1 MNVSTTGVQG
11 YEYQYKVTLLIYLIH
26 HAENLQL
33 FVETAG
39 NEDALLVL
47 DDSNVK
53 TRIQVQIKHERGSLN
68 TEKLVDWLCHFEE
81 RQENA
86 SLIQRLSDKKDDI
99 VLFAAR
105 SRCSDETVFL
115 RSNLDRLNPHIN
127 LKVSREQKKNF
138 ITALKQIDHGA
149 SKLMQARNSFN
160 SQLAQTLN
168 KNKKLEKLFSGIVI
182 WEELSDEKVD
192 STIINILTRNHQIAS
207 SLAIVT
213 YLELLEEIKYGRN
226 SQKDIQPTLRAVI
239 QKRKIGRPITVTNY
253 LFRGDEDKFEKIVL
267 KEKLLLLTG
276 LTLCGKSEVAKVIA
290 ANLVDAGYDYHHTSD
305 VKNLKHFFATNI
317 TDHKIAILED
327 PWGHLNLL
335 PGYERIFREIEQLLQ
350 NLQQHHHVIITSSLH
365 RLFELFQTES
375 LQNCNVLNRTWKDLT
390 ERDPAK
396 TSKYWQSI
404 SLRRTIDGSVIELVT
419 KGLMQSSSDHL
430 LQIGQL
436 KFLANYEKTELL
448 SKSFHE
454 LEHIARRSSRE
465 IADWIFGKDPYYSEV
480 LGVLAM
486 VSTSIESI
494 DYLHLGY
501 IFSTD
506 TSRPS
511 FIEKDTFS
519 IFKEKQELKF
529 PSYGT
534 SPILDQR
541 TLVALE
547 FLEERQLIKVVGE
560 SIQFSHPNYY
570 EAGRFSFISK
580 SKTGQQRLLEYL
592 FKSVSSTS
600 PLNAYLAANKI
611 QFIYN
616 RIRTDLRHEL
626 IDISFCCLNS
636 AFPAVEDV
644 SLAFLSNNIKD
655 IQGDKLEKLIELI
668 QRGGT
673 STEKINWYNG
683 SIPFFSYERG
693 VSRLFFT
700 PEKALVKRA
709 ENLLNSNTLPPIQ
722 DGWELLESLKDGR
735 DVPTHYFQ
743 VLFNYRETFI
753 KKRVVLQ
760 FFRRLNQSYIN
771 LVNDIFSDEHPSIIF
786 TAIRGSFLYWKDFN
800 EEIRPLLI
808 KKMMEAMSKEQVA
821 IRSANL
827 FSTFSAFYGSEGIF
841 TLQELEESDRRE
853 IWNVWGL
860 IYPIMVKNLPSD
872 GIFINT
878 ARFGATM
885 DEAIKYLDS
894 DKGIVVFKAW
904 FERIHCQ
911 ILNGL
916 SPDDFEMGIMLN
928 LMQFTGQDSELRKG
942 LFQELINYPDTNFML
957 SSLKWALE
965 YWEDLNQEERQEI
978 LELLNSSREDI
989 RWVKAVMLTREIPP
1003 EAIVSKILGQSSVFQ
1018 KEVPEI
1024 LEIMPDSLV
1033 QDCLNVICGSPYSL
1047 SRIGVHA
1054 SNKSL
1059 WTKVMRY
1066 ILTTNYRVGFEV
1078 CLQKFLHDGV
1088 NSFSS
1093 MWENPKELWKLICKS
1108 ANDRKVLVESLI
1120 FNIGSCSCSISSATM
1135 LWRILMHSYSVCK
1148 NENEF
1153 TKIVASRIEMLQQTG
1168 HKEDL
1173 LQIMGKEFINKKL
1186 INEIQPDFLLIT
1198 ILEGAKKQY
1207 LNDEVTSDILD
1218 SLSPILDKTHIRFF
1232 LTFLYFEQFKLK
1244 KVISDKVILI
1254 LNSLPNKIDDIGKY
1268 QIEEWEKK
1276 FEYSLPN
1283 WNIGNLD

>member
-1 MNVSTTGVQG
+1 MNVSITGVQG
-11 YEYQYKVTLLIYLIH
+11 YEYQYKITLLIYLIH

-33 FVETAG
+33 FVESVG

-47 DDSNVK
+47 EDNNVK

-68 TEKLVDWLCHFEE
+68 TEKLVDWLCHFEG
-81 RQENA
+81 RKKNA
-86 SLIQRLSDKKDDI
+86 SLLQRLSDKEDDI
-99 VLFAAR
+99 VLFATR

-115 RSNLDRLNPHIN
+115 KSDLDRLSPHLN

-138 ITALKQIDHGA
+138 ITALEQIDHGA

-160 SQLAQTLN
+160 SQLAQTLK
-168 KNKKLEKLFSGIVI
+168 KNKRLEKLFSGIVI
-182 WEELSDEKVD
+182 WEEFSDEKVD
-192 STIINILTRNHQIAS
+192 STIINILTRKYQIAS
-207 SLAIVT
+207 SLANVT
-213 YLELLEEIKYGRN
+213 YLELLEEIKNGRN
-226 SQKDIQPTLRAVI
+226 NQKDIQPTLRAVI
-239 QKRKIGRPITVTNY
+239 QKRKIGRPITETDY

-267 KEKLLLLTG
+267 KEKFLLLTG

-305 VKNLKHFFATNI
+305 VKDLKHFFATNI
-317 TDHKIAILED
+317 IDHKIAILED

-335 PGYERIFREIEQLLQ
+335 PGYEGIFREIEQLLQ

-396 TSKYWQSI
+396 ISKHWQSL

-419 KGLMQSSSDHL
+419 KGLVQSSSDHL

-486 VSTSIESI
+486 VSTSIENVN
-494 DYLHLGY
+494 YLHLRY

-511 FIEKDTFS
+511 FIDKDNVS
-519 IFKEKQELKF
+519 IFKEDQELKF

-541 TLVALE
+541 TSTALE
-547 FLEERQLIKVVGE
+547 YLEERQLIKVFGD
-560 SIQFSHPNYY
+560 SIQFTHPNYY
-570 EAGRFSFISK
+570 EAGRFSFIAKTK
-580 SKTGQQRLLEYL
+580 SRQDRLLEYL
-592 FKSVSSTS
+592 TKSVSCTA
-600 PLNAYLAANKI
+600 PDNAYLATRQI
-611 QFIYN
+611 QFIYS
-616 RIRTDLRHEL
+616 RLRSDLKSKL
-626 IDISFCCLNS
+626 IDIAFSSLNS
-636 AFPAVEDV
+636 VFPAVEDTA
-644 SLAFLSNNIKD
+644 LAFLSNNIRE
-655 IQGDKLEKLIELI
+655 IQDDRLDKLIGLI
-668 QRGGT
+668 QHGGT
-673 STEKINWYNG
+673 STEKISWYNG
-683 SIPFFSYERG
+683 SIPFFSFEG
-693 VSRLFFT
+693 GFSRLFST
-700 PEKALVKRA
+700 PEKASVERA
-709 ENLLNSNTLPPIQ
+709 EDLLNSNTLPPIQ
-722 DGWELLESLKDGR
+722 DGWELLESLKDGP
-735 DVPTHYFQ
+735 DVPAHYFQ

-760 FFRRLNQSYIN
+760 FFRRLNQSYIY
-771 LVNDIFSDEHPSIIF
+771 LINDIFSDEHPSIIF
-786 TAIRGSFLYWKDFN
+786 TAIRGSFLYWKDFS

-841 TLQELEESDRRE
+841 TLEELEESDRRE
-853 IWNVWGL
+853 IWSVWGL
-860 IYPIMVKNLPSD
+860 IYPIMVKNLPPD

-885 DEAIKYLDS
+885 DEAVKYLDS
-894 DKGIVVFKAW
+894 DTGIEVFKAW

-911 ILNGL
+911 ILSGL
-916 SPDDFEMGIMLN
+916 QPDDFEMGIMLN

-942 LFQELINYPDTNFML
+942 LFQKLINYPDTSFML

-965 YWEDLNQEERQEI
+965 YWEDLNHEERQEI
-978 LELLNSSREDI
+978 LELLNSSRDDI
-989 RWVKAVMLTREIPP
+989 RWIKAVMLTREIPP
-1003 EAIVSKILGQSSVFQ
+1003 EPIVSKILGQSSVFQ
-1018 KEVPEI
+1018 KDVPEI
-1024 LEIMPDSLV
+1024 LEIMPDSLI
-1033 QDCLNVICGSPYSL
+1033 QDCLNVFCGFPYPF

-1059 WTKVMRY
+1059 WTKVMLY
-1066 ILTTNYRVGFEV
+1066 ILTTNYRVGFGV
-1078 CLQKFLHDGV
+1078 CLQRFLRDGV
-1088 NSFSS
+1088 NGFSS
-1093 MWENPKELWKLICKS
+1093 IWVKPEEQWKLICNSGADKK
-1108 ANDRKVLVESLI
+1108 ALVESLI

-1135 LWRILMHSYSVCK
+1135 LWRILMHTYSVSE

-1173 LQIMGKEFINKKL
+1173 IRIIGRDFINKKL

-1198 ILEGAKKQY
+1198 ILRGIEEQY
-1207 LNDEVTSDILD
+1207 LNNEVTDEIFD
-1218 SLSPILDKTHIRFF
+1218 SLSPILDKTHVKFF
-1232 LTFLYFEQFKLK
+1232 LTFNYFKHLQLK
-1244 KVISDKVILI
+1244 KAIPEKVSLM
-1254 LNSLPNKIDDIGKY
+1254 LNSLPNKIDYIGKL
-1268 QIEEWEKK
+1268 QIEEWKKK
-1276 FEYSLPN
+1276 FEYSLSN
-1283 WNIGNLD
+1283 WIPANV